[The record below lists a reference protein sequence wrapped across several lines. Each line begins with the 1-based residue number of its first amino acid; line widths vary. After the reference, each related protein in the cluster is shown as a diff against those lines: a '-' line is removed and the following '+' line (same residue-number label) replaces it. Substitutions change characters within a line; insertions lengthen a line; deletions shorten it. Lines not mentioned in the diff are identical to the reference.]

1 MLTNFELLDIANKMN
16 IDCIDGCYYK
26 DELVLQKFKPNKAY
40 VINLANSDD
49 DNDGTHWTCLYSKKN
64 KDNIT
69 EYIYF
74 DSTGV
79 IYPDEVK
86 QFTNQPKIPYNKKNI
101 PRELTKKTTFFY

>member
-1 MLTNFELLDIANKMN
+1 MLTNFELLDIASKMN

-26 DELVLQKFKPNKAY
+26 DELVLHNFKPNKAY
-40 VINLANSDD
+40 IINLANSDD
-49 DNDGTHWTCLYSKKN
+49 DNDGTHWACLYSRSN
-64 KDNIT
+64 KANTI

-86 QFTNQPKIPYNKKNI
+86 
-101 PRELTKKTTFFY
+101 